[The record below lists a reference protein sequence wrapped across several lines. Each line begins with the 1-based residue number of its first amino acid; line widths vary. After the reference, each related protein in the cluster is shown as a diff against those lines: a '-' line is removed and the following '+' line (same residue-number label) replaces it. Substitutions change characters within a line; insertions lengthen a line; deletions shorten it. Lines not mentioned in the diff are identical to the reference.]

1 MRFTMESPK
10 PLDYLEFNP
19 IQSPSASIIC
29 LHGLGASGHDSA
41 NMARAVALSTGFR
54 FVFPHAPVRPVSLN
68 GGMEMPAWYDIHGL
82 TFGSPEDEQGIR
94 TAAQSLFDL
103 MQKEMARGI
112 PANRIVLAGFSQ
124 GGAMALYTA
133 LRYPHALAGILA
145 LSTYLPLHHFLEKEA
160 SDANKTTPI
169 FMAHGDEDNVVV
181 PALGEFS
188 YNCLKKLAYPVQF
201 NRYPIGHSVC
211 PQEIM
216 DITQWLQQRL
226 QK

>member
-1 MRFTMESPK
+1 MENPR

-54 FVFPHAPVRPVSLN
+54 FVFPHAPVIPISLN
-68 GGMEMPAWYDIHGL
+68 GGVKMPAWYDIHGL
-82 TFGSPEDEQGIR
+82 TFGSPEDEAGIR
-94 TAAQSLFDL
+94 AAAQSLFEL

-133 LRYPHALAGILA
+133 LRYPHALAGVLA

-169 FMAHGDEDNVVV
+169 FMAHGDEDNVVA

-188 YNCLKKLAYPVQF
+188 YECLKKLAYPVQF

>member
-1 MRFTMESPK
+1 MKNLK

-41 NMARAVALSTGFR
+41 NMARAVAISTGFR
-54 FVFPHAPVRPVSLN
+54 FVFPHAPVRPISLK
-68 GGMEMPAWYDIHGL
+68 GGVKMPAWYDIHGL
-82 TFGSPEDEQGIR
+82 TFGSPEDEAGIR
-94 TAAQSLFDL
+94 AAAQSLFEL

-133 LRYPHALAGILA
+133 LRYPYALAGVLA

-169 FMAHGDEDNVVV
+169 FMAHGDEDNVVA

-211 PQEIM
+211 PQEII